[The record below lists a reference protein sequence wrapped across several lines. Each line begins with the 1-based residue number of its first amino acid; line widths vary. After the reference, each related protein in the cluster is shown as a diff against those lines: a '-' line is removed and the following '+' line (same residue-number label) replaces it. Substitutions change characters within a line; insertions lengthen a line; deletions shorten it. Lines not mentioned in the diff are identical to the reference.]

1 MHPVLV
7 IAVGVTLLTV
17 AGIAFGGTFLLR
29 IANGGVPVNDLQKSF
44 FRAGHAHA
52 GVLVT
57 LGTLIAVTTYVTGAS
72 PEWGAAGSIAVLTSA
87 ILIPAGFFLSVLGAD
102 PTRPSRMMA
111 SVWLGAASLT
121 VGVVISGV
129 AVLCAGI
136 GAL

>member
-1 MHPVLV
+1 MHPMLI

-29 IANGGVPVNDLQKSF
+29 IAHGGVPVNDLQKSF

-57 LGTLIAVTTYVTGAS
+57 LGILVAVTTGVTGAS
-72 PEWGAAGSIAVLTSA
+72 PGWGAAGSIAVLISA
-87 ILIPAGFFLSVLGAD
+87 ILIPAGFFLSVLGTD
-102 PTRPSRMMA
+102 PTRPGRMMA

>member
-7 IAVGVTLLTV
+7 IVLGATLLTV

-29 IANGGVPVNDLQKSF
+29 VANGGVPTNNLQKSF

-57 LGTLIAVTTYVTGAS
+57 LGLLVAVTTHVAGAS
-72 PEWGAAGSIAVLTSA
+72 PGWAAAGAIAVLTSA
-87 ILIPAGFFLSVLGAD
+87 ILVPAGFFLSVLGAN
-102 PTRPSRMMA
+102 PARPGRMIA

-129 AVLCAGI
+129 AVLAAGI
-136 GAL
+136 SAL